1 MTAPKKRFLEFYS
14 VTYSKQPQQQ
24 SRLDK
29 NSLKPPK
36 NSLKENPPF
45 IIIEEK
51 PWRKSAAATHSRS
64 IQKSSTKTA
73 RNTIESKT
81 LQQNFFLL
89 FSSSSFLLFLFSPC
103 SFLVLVL
110 LLTRWT
116 SSEQLLSIWELHT
129 FDLVHEDDV
138 ELHLHGFMKTFEGWC
153 CWAALNL
160 KHCNQLHY
168 CNPCLHFGTQE
179 LAVQH

>member
-1 MTAPKKRFLEFYS
+1 MTAPKKRFLESYS
-14 VTYSKQPQQQ
+14 VTYSKQPQRQ

-45 IIIEEK
+45 IIIEENA
-51 PWRKSAAATHSRS
+51 WRKSAAATHSRS

-103 SFLVLVL
+103 SFLVLL